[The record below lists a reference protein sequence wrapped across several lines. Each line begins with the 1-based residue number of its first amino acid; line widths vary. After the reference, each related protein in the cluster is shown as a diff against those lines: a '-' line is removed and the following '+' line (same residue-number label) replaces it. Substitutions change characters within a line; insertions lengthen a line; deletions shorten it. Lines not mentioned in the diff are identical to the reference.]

1 LSESS
6 TERPGAWAGKIA
18 IVTGGSRG
26 IGRAVV
32 RSLAMRGVEVIL
44 SSRSAETAASVAADL
59 ARETNGK
66 VSGVA
71 MDVADQGGVDAAIK
85 SLIAERGRIDIL
97 VNNAGITRDNL
108 LMRMKSE
115 DWHSVIATN
124 LNGLYYCSQ
133 AVLRP
138 MIRQRGGR
146 IINMSS
152 VVGLM
157 GNAGQVNYAASKA
170 AIVGFTKA
178 LAREVASRQITVNAI
193 APGFVETDMTKDLP
207 EEGKKALLDSIP
219 MQRIGRPED
228 VAEAVVFLASE
239 EAGYITGQVLQVN
252 GGLYM

>member
-1 LSESS
+1 LSE
-6 TERPGAWAGKIA
+6 WAGRVA

-26 IGRAVV
+26 IGLAVS
-32 RSLAMRGVEVIL
+32 RCLAARGVDVVLTGRSGE
-44 SSRSAETAASVAADL
+44 SAERAAGEIS
-59 ARETNGK
+59 RETGGK

-71 MDVADQGGVDAAIK
+71 MDVSDRTAVDEAFK

-108 LMRMKSE
+108 LLRMKPDE
-115 DWHSVIATN
+115 WDAVIATN
-124 LNGLYYCSQ
+124 VNGLYYCSQ

-157 GNAGQVNYAASKA
+157 GNPGQVNYAASKA
-170 AIVGFTKA
+170 AILGFTKA
-178 LAREVASRQITVNAI
+178 LAREVASRQITVNAV
-193 APGFVETDMTKDLP
+193 APGYIETDMTAELP
-207 EEGKKALLDSIP
+207 DEARKALLDAIP
-219 MQRIGRPED
+219 VQRIGRPED

-239 EAGYITGQVLQVN
+239 GAGYITGQVLQVN

>member
-1 LSESS
+1 
-6 TERPGAWAGKIA
+6 
-18 IVTGGSRG
+18 
-26 IGRAVV
+26 
-32 RSLAMRGVEVIL
+32 
-44 SSRSAETAASVAADL
+44 
-59 ARETNGK
+59 
-66 VSGVA
+66 
-71 MDVADQGGVDAAIK
+71 MDVTDREAVDSAVKA
-85 SLIAERGRIDIL
+85 LVQERGRIDIL

-108 LMRMKSE
+108 LLRMKPDE
-115 DWHSVIATN
+115 WESVIATN

-152 VVGLM
+152 VVGLT

-170 AIVGFTKA
+170 AILGFTKA

-193 APGFVETDMTKDLP
+193 APGYIETDMTHNVSEDAR
-207 EEGKKALLDSIP
+207 KALFDSIP

-228 VAEAVVFLASE
+228 VAAAALFLASE
-239 EAGYITGQVLQVN
+239 GAGYVTGQVLSVN

>member
-1 LSESS
+1 MSEW
-6 TERPGAWAGKIA
+6 EGKVA
-18 IVTGGSRG
+18 LVTGGTRG
-26 IGRAVV
+26 IGRAIAAAF
-32 RSLAMRGVEVIL
+32 SNLGVEVAITGRDAARVAEAAQEL
-44 SSRSAETAASVAADL
+44 S
-59 ARETNGK
+59 REAPRAVK
-66 VSGVA
+66 SVA
-71 MDVADQGGVDAAIK
+71 MDVADREAVDSAVKA
-85 SLIAERGRIDIL
+85 LIQERGRIDIL

-108 LMRMKSE
+108 LLRMKPDE
-115 DWHSVIATN
+115 WESVIATN

-152 VVGLM
+152 VVGLT

-170 AIVGFTKA
+170 AILGFTKA

-193 APGFVETDMTKDLP
+193 APGYIETDMTRNVSEDAR
-207 EEGKKALLDSIP
+207 KALFDSIP

-228 VAEAVVFLASE
+228 VAAAALFLASE
-239 EAGYITGQVLQVN
+239 GAGYVTGQVLQVN